1 MFTWDV
7 AKAITNYFK
16 HGIPFEYATSVFS
29 DDTALEVEDV
39 KHSQKELRRIRVGE
53 ADDKKILTVVFTVR
67 RLSNGKETIRIISA
81 RQASRKEREALTRFR
96 NRL

>member
-16 HGIPFEYATSVFS
+16 HGVSFEYSTSVFS

-39 KHSQKELRRIRVGE
+39 THSQKEQRRIRVGE
-53 ADDKKILTVVFTVR
+53 ADDKKNFNC
-67 RLSNGKETIRIISA
+67 SFYGKEIK
-81 RQASRKEREALTRFR
+81 QWQR
-96 NRL
+96 NDPYH